1 MKLNRF
7 NILFL
12 ILFALV
18 ASRLTMH
25 REGTKPVTQYIN
37 DHCPH
42 DTIKPSG
49 DSTSTIWQFSKNR
62 HLSMEERRQ
71 VFIRKLSKI

>member
-37 DHCPH
+37 DYCPH
-42 DTIKPSG
+42 DTIEPSK
-49 DSTSTIWQFSKNR
+49 DSCGAIQ
-62 HLSMEERRQ
+62 L
-71 VFIRKLSKI
+71 

>member
-37 DHCPH
+37 DKCPH
-42 DTIKPSG
+42 DSIEPSRDSIGPIK
-49 DSTSTIWQFSKNR
+49 I
-62 HLSMEERRQ
+62 ER
-71 VFIRKLSKI
+71 L